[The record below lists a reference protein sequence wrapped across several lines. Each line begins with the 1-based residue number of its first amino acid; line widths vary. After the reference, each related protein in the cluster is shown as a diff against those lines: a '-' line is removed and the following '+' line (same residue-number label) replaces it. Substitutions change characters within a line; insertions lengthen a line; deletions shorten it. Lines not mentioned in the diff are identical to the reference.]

1 MDKDFEQKNL
11 RVAIF
16 SPNRSAISET
26 FIKAHI
32 ERLPFK
38 IVPFYGNQLGVEDR
52 DGKRIWIGGE
62 LFTQAASRLL
72 PRTNQWVCTRLL
84 ARLLKCKRVDAVLA
98 EYGTTG
104 AYLAPAC
111 ERVGIPLFVH
121 FHGFDASVVEVLERN
136 RDGYGKIFESAAGIV
151 SVSERMRDRLRLLGA
166 PENRLYLNHY
176 GVDSEQFANADPAN
190 SEPKFFA
197 VGRFVEKKAP
207 YLTILAF
214 SRVVTEVP
222 NATLT
227 VVGAGPLLGP
237 CKRLVQALRLEDSI
251 QLLGAQEPDVV
262 KKHMSSARAFVQHSL
277 VADNGDS
284 EGTPVAVIEAQ
295 MSGLPVIST
304 DHAGIPDV
312 VINEETG
319 IIVDEADL
327 DGMAKAMLRIA
338 KDPQL
343 AGRLGSAARERAIE
357 NFTMERHIGDL
368 AQMITEGVSRRMK

>member
-11 RVAIF
+11 RLAIF

-52 DGKRIWIGGE
+52 DGKCIWIGGE

-72 PRTNQWVCTRLL
+72 PRTNQWVYTRFVS
-84 ARLLKCKRVDAVLA
+84 RLLKRKRVDAVLA

-111 ERVGIPLFVH
+111 ERAGIPLFVH
-121 FHGFDASVVEVLERN
+121 FHGFDASVREVLERN
-136 RDGYGKIFESAAGIV
+136 REGYGKIFESAAGIV

-176 GVDSEQFANADPAN
+176 GVDSEQFANADPAH
-190 SEPKFFA
+190 SELKFFA

-222 NATLT
+222 SATLT
-227 VVGAGPLLGP
+227 VIGTGPLFGP
-237 CKRLVQALRLEDSI
+237 CKRLVQALRLEDSV
-251 QLLGAQEPDVV
+251 QLLGAQGSDVV
-262 KKHMSSARAFVQHSL
+262 QKYMRSARAFVQHSL

-343 AGRLGSAARERAIE
+343 AGRLGAAARERAIE
-357 NFTMERHIGDL
+357 NFSMERHIGDL